1 MQATGEP
8 PVRTKWVLLPV
19 YPDEGA
25 TEPFM
30 YIPHQVPEEDD
41 LSGLRAL
48 EPSLTSR
55 GGQGSRSSAT
65 RDP

>member
-1 MQATGEP
+1 M
-8 PVRTKWVLLPV
+8 KWVLLPV

-30 YIPHQVPEEDD
+30 YIPHQVPDEEDPSD
-41 LSGLRAL
+41 LRA
-48 EPSLTSR
+48 STAAA
-55 GGQGSRSSAT
+55 GSRSSAT

>member
-8 PVRTKWVLLPV
+8 PVRMKWVLLPV

-30 YIPHQVPEEDD
+30 YIPHQVPDEEDASD
-41 LSGLRAL
+41 LRA
-48 EPSLTSR
+48 STAAA
-55 GGQGSRSSAT
+55 GSRSSAT